1 MILFKVNEQPDRQRP
16 LGVQDQS
23 NWKVDRSVMWQAYH
37 VSFFIFIF
45 ILWKVRF
52 NALFLYTLVLDI
64 PENLKVMFYWL
75 CALPLVLIKSSN
87 LPFFAC
93 PTYLIIFRLLK
104 NPGQMEY
111 LSRIWDVNLDMASW
125 RQELSVGTSW
135 EESWSLQVRNKVFK
149 NTLLFWLTLSIT
161 LHKTNLLTTS
171 Y

>member
-1 MILFKVNEQPDRQRP
+1 MILFKVNEQSDHQRP

-37 VSFFIFIF
+37 VSFFI
-45 ILWKVRF
+45 LWKVRF

-64 PENLKVMFYWL
+64 PENLKARFYWL
-75 CALPLVLIKSSN
+75 CALPLGLIKSSN

-93 PTYLIIFRLLK
+93 PSWSENLIFFRLLK

-135 EESWSLQVRNKVFK
+135 EESWSLQVKIK
-149 NTLLFWLTLSIT
+149 CSKKTMLFWLTL
-161 LHKTNLLTTS
+161 
-171 Y
+171 